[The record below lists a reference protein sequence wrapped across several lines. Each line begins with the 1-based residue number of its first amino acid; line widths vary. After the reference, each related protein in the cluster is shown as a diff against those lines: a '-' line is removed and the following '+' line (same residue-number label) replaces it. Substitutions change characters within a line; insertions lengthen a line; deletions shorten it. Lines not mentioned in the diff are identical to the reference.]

1 MHRMHS
7 GCMLVVEMPKAIQ
20 VRDVPDDVHTILRAR
35 AAAAGMS
42 MSEYLRAEL
51 ITMTS
56 RPTVAEVIARAQ
68 ARHGGASGE
77 AIVRVIREMRDA
89 GS

>member
-1 MHRMHS
+1 MV
-7 GCMLVVEMPKAIQ
+7 GVTMPKAIQ
-20 VRDVPDDVHTILRAR
+20 IRDVPDDVHAILRTR

-51 ITMTS
+51 ITMTA
-56 RPTVAEVIARAQ
+56 RPTIAEVITRAQ

-77 AIVRVIREMRDA
+77 AIVRAIREMRDA